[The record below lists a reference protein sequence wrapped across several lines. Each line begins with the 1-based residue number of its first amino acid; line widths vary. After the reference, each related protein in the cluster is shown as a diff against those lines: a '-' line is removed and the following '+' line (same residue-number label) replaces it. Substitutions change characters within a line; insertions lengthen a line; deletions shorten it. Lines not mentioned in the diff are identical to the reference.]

1 MLQRCSGGN
10 ELFIPELHLMKG
22 RVYHPC
28 IQSRLDDINKS
39 MVLTPLLMQKVEI
52 HTRKGVSEELN

>member
-1 MLQRCSGGN
+1 
-10 ELFIPELHLMKG
+10 MKG